1 MKTSLAAIAFTVAAL
16 LATSALAA
24 GTLADGTDMDALRAA
39 VRADKRA
46 LVAQT
51 LQLTADEAKRFW
63 PIYDAYQRDLDMIN
77 RERNV
82 TVIDVV
88 ETDKPISNLYAK
100 NLEKSLISADEAEI
114 KSRRTAYNKAM
125 KALPAKKAAR
135 YLQLEAKIRAA
146 QAYDIAVAIP
156 LIK

>member
-1 MKTSLAAIAFTVAAL
+1 MNRNVLALLCAWSLLAAPVAMAE
-16 LATSALAA
+16 
-24 GTLADGTDMDALRAA
+24 GNPADATDMQALRTA
-39 VRADKRA
+39 VRADKKA
-46 LVAQT
+46 LVAMT
-51 LQLTADEAKRFW
+51 LNLTEAEATKFW

-77 RERNV
+77 RERNL

-88 ETDKPISNLYAK
+88 EADKPISTQYAK
-100 NLEKSLISADEAEI
+100 NLEKTLISADEAEI
-114 KSRRTAYNKAM
+114 KSRRTCYNNLI

-146 QAYDIAVAIP
+146 QAYDIAAAIP

>member
-1 MKTSLAAIAFTVAAL
+1 MNKYVLAL
-16 LATSALAA
+16 LCAWSLLVAPVAMA
-24 GTLADGTDMDALRAA
+24 EGNPADATDMQALRTA
-39 VRADKRA
+39 VRADKKA
-46 LVAQT
+46 LVAAT
-51 LQLTADEAKRFW
+51 LNLTEPEAKKFW

-114 KSRRTAYNKAM
+114 KSRRTAYNKVM

-146 QAYDIAVAIP
+146 QAYDIAATIP